1 MIRSKQ
7 RKGGGEIRRRVHIMW
22 LKNDE
27 FSGRIY
33 KKEVEMKLYI
43 IGNGFDRAH
52 NLPTRYWDFRTYLA
66 QHYPD
71 FLSSFEENYDVYEG
85 MTDEQ
90 KGTLLWNELETNLA
104 NIKEDI
110 IIEDATHIEMG
121 LESGDVGI
129 EETLRDY
136 FEEHFDYIKKLEVYL
151 KQWVRTIRIRDLNRF
166 TSKFDKSQN
175 DIFVTFNYTAVLET
189 TYQIDEANVI
199 HIHGS
204 LRDNADDPILG
215 HGNSNRIEDIKGR
228 RNHADIKADEKES
241 SICYVLQGYYQTTYK
256 NVSNY
261 MHKLNRLVTK
271 KFDEIVVIGH
281 SLAGVDLPYF
291 RQLDVITNKK
301 IKWIVYYFDE
311 DKKQEMFDALIS
323 QGISG
328 KRIEMRHC
336 REFYDLSSN

>member
-1 MIRSKQ
+1 MR
-7 RKGGGEIRRRVHIMW
+7 
-22 LKNDE
+22 
-27 FSGRIY
+27 
-33 KKEVEMKLYI
+33 LYV

-71 FLSSFEENYDVYEG
+71 FLSSFEENYDIYQG

-90 KGTLLWNELETNLA
+90 KGKLLWNALETNLA
-104 NIKEDI
+104 NIREDV
-110 IIEDATHIEMG
+110 IIEDATHIEMR

-129 EETLRDY
+129 EGTLRDY
-136 FEEHFDYIKKLEVYL
+136 FEEQFDYIKKLEIYL

-166 TSKFDKSQN
+166 TSKLDNSNN

-189 TYQIDEANVI
+189 TYRINEENVI

-228 RNHADIKADEKES
+228 RNHAVIKADEKES
-241 SICYVLQGYYQTTYK
+241 SICYVLQDYYQTTYK

-271 KFDEIVVIGH
+271 KFDEVIVLGH
-281 SLAGVDLPYF
+281 SIAGVDLPYF
-291 RQLDVITNKK
+291 KRLDEITSKK
-301 IKWIVYYFDE
+301 LKWRVCYFDKDE
-311 DKKQEMFDALIS
+311 KRDMFAALKS
-323 QGISG
+323 QGISP
-328 KRIEMRHC
+328 KRIEMFHSS
-336 REFYDLSSN
+336 EFYDLASD

>member
-1 MIRSKQ
+1 MI
-7 RKGGGEIRRRVHIMW
+7 
-22 LKNDE
+22 
-27 FSGRIY
+27 
-33 KKEVEMKLYI
+33 LYV

-71 FLSSFEENYDVYEG
+71 FLSSFEENYDIYQG

-90 KGTLLWNELETNLA
+90 KGKLLWNALETNLA
-104 NIKEDI
+104 NIREDV

-129 EETLRDY
+129 EGTLRDY
-136 FEEHFDYIKKLEVYL
+136 FEEQFDYIKKLEIYL

-166 TSKFDKSQN
+166 TSKLDNSNN

-189 TYQIDEANVI
+189 TYRINEENVI

-228 RNHADIKADEKES
+228 RNHAVIKADEKES
-241 SICYVLQGYYQTTYK
+241 SICYVLQDYYQTTYK

-271 KFDEIVVIGH
+271 KFDEVIVLGH
-281 SLAGVDLPYF
+281 SIAGVDLPYF
-291 RQLDVITNKK
+291 KRLDEITSKK
-301 IKWIVYYFDE
+301 LKWRVCFFDKDE
-311 DKKQEMFDALIS
+311 KRDMFEALKS
-323 QGISG
+323 QGISP
-328 KRIEMRHC
+328 KRIEMFHSS
-336 REFYDLSSN
+336 EFYDLASD

>member
-1 MIRSKQ
+1 MR
-7 RKGGGEIRRRVHIMW
+7 
-22 LKNDE
+22 
-27 FSGRIY
+27 
-33 KKEVEMKLYI
+33 LYV

-71 FLSSFEENYDVYEG
+71 FLSSFEENYDIYQG

-90 KGTLLWNELETNLA
+90 KGKLLWNALETNLA
-104 NIKEDI
+104 NIREDV
-110 IIEDATHIEMG
+110 IIEDAIHIEMG

-129 EETLRDY
+129 EGTLRDY
-136 FEEHFDYIKKLEVYL
+136 FEEQFDYIKKLEIYL

-166 TSKFDKSQN
+166 TSKLDNSNN
-175 DIFVTFNYTAVLET
+175 DVFVTFNYTAVLET
-189 TYQIDEANVI
+189 TYRINEENVI

-228 RNHADIKADEKES
+228 RNHAVIKADEKES
-241 SICYVLQGYYQTTYK
+241 SICYVLQDYYQTTYK

-271 KFDEIVVIGH
+271 KFDEVIVLGH
-281 SLAGVDLPYF
+281 SIAGVDLPYF
-291 RQLDVITNKK
+291 KRLDEITSKK
-301 IKWIVYYFDE
+301 LKWRVCYFDKDE
-311 DKKQEMFDALIS
+311 KRDMFEALKS
-323 QGISG
+323 HGISS
-328 KRIEMRHC
+328 KRIEMFHSS
-336 REFYDLSSN
+336 EFYDLASD

>member
-1 MIRSKQ
+1 MR
-7 RKGGGEIRRRVHIMW
+7 
-22 LKNDE
+22 
-27 FSGRIY
+27 
-33 KKEVEMKLYI
+33 LYV

-71 FLSSFEENYDVYEG
+71 FLSSFEENYDIYQG

-90 KGTLLWNELETNLA
+90 KGKLLWNALETNLA
-104 NIKEDI
+104 NIREDV
-110 IIEDATHIEMG
+110 IIEDAIHIEMG

-129 EETLRDY
+129 EGTLRDY
-136 FEEHFDYIKKLEVYL
+136 FEEQFDYIKKLEIYL

-166 TSKFDKSQN
+166 TSKLDNSNN
-175 DIFVTFNYTAVLET
+175 DVFVTFNYTAVLET
-189 TYQIDEANVI
+189 TYRINEENVI

-228 RNHADIKADEKES
+228 RNHAVIKADEKES
-241 SICYVLQGYYQTTYK
+241 SICYVLQDYYQTTYK

-271 KFDEIVVIGH
+271 KFDEVIVLGH
-281 SLAGVDLPYF
+281 SIAGVDLPYF
-291 RQLDVITNKK
+291 KRLDEITSKK
-301 IKWIVYYFDE
+301 LKWRVCYFDKDE
-311 DKKQEMFDALIS
+311 KRDMFEALKS
-323 QGISG
+323 QGISS
-328 KRIEMRHC
+328 KRIEMFHSS
-336 REFYDLSSN
+336 EFYDLASD

>member
-1 MIRSKQ
+1 MR
-7 RKGGGEIRRRVHIMW
+7 
-22 LKNDE
+22 
-27 FSGRIY
+27 
-33 KKEVEMKLYI
+33 LYV

-71 FLSSFEENYDVYEG
+71 FLSSFEENYDIYQG

-90 KGTLLWNELETNLA
+90 KGKLLWNALETNLA
-104 NIKEDI
+104 NIREDV

-121 LESGDVGI
+121 LESGEVGI
-129 EETLRDY
+129 EGTLRDY
-136 FEEHFDYIKKLEVYL
+136 FEEQFDYIKKLEIYL

-166 TSKFDKSQN
+166 TSKLDNSNN

-189 TYQIDEANVI
+189 TYRINEENVI

-228 RNHADIKADEKES
+228 RNHAVIKADEKES
-241 SICYVLQGYYQTTYK
+241 SICYVLQDYYQTTYK

-271 KFDEIVVIGH
+271 KFDEVIVLGH
-281 SLAGVDLPYF
+281 SIAGVDLPYF
-291 RQLDVITNKK
+291 KRLDEITSKK
-301 IKWIVYYFDE
+301 LKWRVCYFDKDE
-311 DKKQEMFDALIS
+311 KRDMFEALKS
-323 QGISG
+323 QGISP
-328 KRIEMRHC
+328 KRIEMFHSS
-336 REFYDLSSN
+336 EFYDLASD

>member
-1 MIRSKQ
+1 MR
-7 RKGGGEIRRRVHIMW
+7 
-22 LKNDE
+22 
-27 FSGRIY
+27 
-33 KKEVEMKLYI
+33 LYV

-71 FLSSFEENYDVYEG
+71 FLSSFEENYDIYQG

-90 KGTLLWNELETNLA
+90 KGKLLWNALETNLA
-104 NIKEDI
+104 NIREDV

-129 EETLRDY
+129 EGTLRDY
-136 FEEHFDYIKKLEVYL
+136 FEEQFDYIKKLEIYL

-166 TSKFDKSQN
+166 TSKLDNSNN

-189 TYQIDEANVI
+189 TYRINEENVI

-204 LRDNADDPILG
+204 LRDNTDDPILG

-228 RNHADIKADEKES
+228 RNHAVIKADEKES
-241 SICYVLQGYYQTTYK
+241 SICYVLQDYYQTTYK
-256 NVSNY
+256 NVLNY

-271 KFDEIVVIGH
+271 KFDEVVVLGH
-281 SLAGVDLPYF
+281 SIAGVDLPYF
-291 RQLDVITNKK
+291 KRLDEITSKK
-301 IKWIVYYFDE
+301 LNWRVYYFDKDE
-311 DKKQEMFDALIS
+311 KCDMFEALKS
-323 QGISG
+323 QGISP
-328 KRIEMRHC
+328 KRIEMFHSS
-336 REFYDLSSN
+336 EFYDLASN

>member
-1 MIRSKQ
+1 MR
-7 RKGGGEIRRRVHIMW
+7 
-22 LKNDE
+22 
-27 FSGRIY
+27 
-33 KKEVEMKLYI
+33 LYV

-71 FLSSFEENYDVYEG
+71 FLSSFEENYDIYQG

-90 KGTLLWNELETNLA
+90 KGKLLWNALETNLA
-104 NIKEDI
+104 NIREDV
-110 IIEDATHIEMG
+110 IIEDAIHIEMG

-129 EETLRDY
+129 EGTLRDY
-136 FEEHFDYIKKLEVYL
+136 FEEQFDYIKKLEIYL

-166 TSKFDKSQN
+166 TSKLDNSNN
-175 DIFVTFNYTAVLET
+175 DVFVTFNYTAVLET
-189 TYQIDEANVI
+189 IYRINEENVI

-228 RNHADIKADEKES
+228 RNHAVIKADEKES
-241 SICYVLQGYYQTTYK
+241 SICYVLQDYYQTTYK

-271 KFDEIVVIGH
+271 KFDEVIVLGH
-281 SLAGVDLPYF
+281 SIAGVDLPYF
-291 RQLDVITNKK
+291 KRLDEITSKK
-301 IKWIVYYFDE
+301 LKWRVCYFDKDE
-311 DKKQEMFDALIS
+311 KRDMFEALKS
-323 QGISG
+323 QGISS
-328 KRIEMRHC
+328 KRIEMFHSS
-336 REFYDLSSN
+336 EFYDLASD

>member
-1 MIRSKQ
+1 
-7 RKGGGEIRRRVHIMW
+7 
-22 LKNDE
+22 
-27 FSGRIY
+27 
-33 KKEVEMKLYI
+33 MKLYI

-71 FLSSFEENYDVYEG
+71 FLSSFEENYDIYQG

-90 KGTLLWNELETNLA
+90 KGKLLWNALETNLA
-104 NIKEDI
+104 NIREDV

-129 EETLRDY
+129 EGTLRDY
-136 FEEHFDYIKKLEVYL
+136 FEEQFDYIKKLEIYL

-166 TSKFDKSQN
+166 TSKLDNSNN

-189 TYQIDEANVI
+189 TYRIDEANVI

-204 LRDNADDPILG
+204 LRNNADDPILG

-228 RNHADIKADEKES
+228 RNHAVIKADEKES
-241 SICYVLQGYYQTTYK
+241 SICYVLQDYYQTTYK
-256 NVSNY
+256 NVLNY

-271 KFDEIVVIGH
+271 KFDEVIVLGH
-281 SLAGVDLPYF
+281 SIAGVDLPYF
-291 RQLDVITNKK
+291 KRLDEITSKK
-301 IKWIVYYFDE
+301 LKWRVYYFDKDE
-311 DKKQEMFDALIS
+311 KRDMFEALTS
-323 QGISG
+323 QGISP
-328 KRIEMRHC
+328 KRIEMFHSS
-336 REFYDLSSN
+336 EFYDMASN

>member
-1 MIRSKQ
+1 MR
-7 RKGGGEIRRRVHIMW
+7 
-22 LKNDE
+22 
-27 FSGRIY
+27 
-33 KKEVEMKLYI
+33 LYV

-66 QHYPD
+66 QHYSD
-71 FLSSFEENYDVYEG
+71 FLSSLEENYDIYQG

-90 KGTLLWNELETNLA
+90 KGKLLWNALETNLA
-104 NIKEDI
+104 NIREDV

-129 EETLRDY
+129 EGTLRDY
-136 FEEHFDYIKKLEVYL
+136 FEEQFDYIKKLEIYL

-166 TSKFDKSQN
+166 TSKLDNSNN

-189 TYQIDEANVI
+189 IYRINEENVI

-228 RNHADIKADEKES
+228 RNHAVIKADEKES
-241 SICYVLQGYYQTTYK
+241 SICYVLQDYYQTTYK

-261 MHKLNRLVTK
+261 MHKVNRLVTK
-271 KFDEIVVIGH
+271 KFDEVIVLGH
-281 SLAGVDLPYF
+281 SIAGVDLPYF
-291 RQLDVITNKK
+291 KRLDEITSKK
-301 IKWIVYYFDE
+301 LKWRVCYFDKDE
-311 DKKQEMFDALIS
+311 KRDMFEALKS
-323 QGISG
+323 QGISS
-328 KRIEMRHC
+328 KRIEMFHSS
-336 REFYDLSSN
+336 EFYDLASD

>member
-1 MIRSKQ
+1 MR
-7 RKGGGEIRRRVHIMW
+7 
-22 LKNDE
+22 
-27 FSGRIY
+27 
-33 KKEVEMKLYI
+33 LYV

-66 QHYPD
+66 QHYPN
-71 FLSSFEENYDVYEG
+71 FLSSFEENYDIYQG

-90 KGTLLWNELETNLA
+90 KGKLLWNALETNLA
-104 NIKEDI
+104 NIREDV

-136 FEEHFDYIKKLEVYL
+136 FEEQFDYIKKLEIYL

-166 TSKFDKSQN
+166 TSKLDNSNN

-189 TYQIDEANVI
+189 TYRINEENVI

-215 HGNSNRIEDIKGR
+215 HGNSNKIEDIKGR
-228 RNHADIKADEKES
+228 RNHAVIKADEKES
-241 SICYVLQGYYQTTYK
+241 SICYVLQDYYQTTYK

-271 KFDEIVVIGH
+271 KFDEVIVLGH
-281 SLAGVDLPYF
+281 SIAGVDLPYF
-291 RQLDVITNKK
+291 KRLDEITSKK
-301 IKWIVYYFDE
+301 LKWRVCYFD
-311 DKKQEMFDALIS
+311 
-323 QGISG
+323 
-328 KRIEMRHC
+328 
-336 REFYDLSSN
+336 

>member
-1 MIRSKQ
+1 MR
-7 RKGGGEIRRRVHIMW
+7 
-22 LKNDE
+22 
-27 FSGRIY
+27 
-33 KKEVEMKLYI
+33 LYV

-71 FLSSFEENYDVYEG
+71 FLSSFEENYDIYQG

-90 KGTLLWNELETNLA
+90 KGKLLWNALETNLA
-104 NIKEDI
+104 NIREDV
-110 IIEDATHIEMG
+110 IIEDATHIEMR

-129 EETLRDY
+129 EGTLRDY
-136 FEEHFDYIKKLEVYL
+136 FEEQFDYIKKLEIYL

-166 TSKFDKSQN
+166 TSKLDNSNN

-189 TYQIDEANVI
+189 TYRINEENVI

-228 RNHADIKADEKES
+228 RNHAVIKADEKES
-241 SICYVLQGYYQTTYK
+241 SICYVLQDYYQTTYK

-271 KFDEIVVIGH
+271 KFDEVIVLGH
-281 SLAGVDLPYF
+281 SIAGVDLPYF
-291 RQLDVITNKK
+291 KRLDEITSKK
-301 IKWIVYYFDE
+301 LKWRVCYFDKDE
-311 DKKQEMFDALIS
+311 KRDMFEALKS
-323 QGISG
+323 QGISP
-328 KRIEMRHC
+328 KRIEMFHSS
-336 REFYDLSSN
+336 EFYDLASD

>member
-1 MIRSKQ
+1 MR
-7 RKGGGEIRRRVHIMW
+7 
-22 LKNDE
+22 
-27 FSGRIY
+27 
-33 KKEVEMKLYI
+33 LYV

-66 QHYPD
+66 QDYPD
-71 FLSSFEENYDVYEG
+71 FLSSFEENYDIYQG

-90 KGTLLWNELETNLA
+90 KGKLLWNALETNLA
-104 NIKEDI
+104 NIREDV

-129 EETLRDY
+129 EGTLRDY
-136 FEEHFDYIKKLEVYL
+136 FEEQFDYIKKLEIYL

-166 TSKFDKSQN
+166 TSKLDNSNN

-189 TYQIDEANVI
+189 TYQINEENVI

-228 RNHADIKADEKES
+228 RNHAVIKAYEKES
-241 SICYVLQGYYQTTYK
+241 SICYVLQDYYQTTYK

-271 KFDEIVVIGH
+271 KFDEVIVLGH
-281 SLAGVDLPYF
+281 SIAGVDLPYF
-291 RQLDVITNKK
+291 KRLDEITSKK
-301 IKWIVYYFDE
+301 LKWRVCYFDKDE
-311 DKKQEMFDALIS
+311 KRDMFEALKS
-323 QGISG
+323 QGISP
-328 KRIEMRHC
+328 KRIEMFHSS
-336 REFYDLSSN
+336 EFYDLASD

>member
-1 MIRSKQ
+1 MR
-7 RKGGGEIRRRVHIMW
+7 
-22 LKNDE
+22 
-27 FSGRIY
+27 
-33 KKEVEMKLYI
+33 LYV

-71 FLSSFEENYDVYEG
+71 FLSSFEENYDIYQG

-90 KGTLLWNELETNLA
+90 KGKLLWNALETNLE
-104 NIKEDI
+104 NIREDV

-129 EETLRDY
+129 EGTLRDY
-136 FEEHFDYIKKLEVYL
+136 FEEQFDYIKKLEIYL

-166 TSKFDKSQN
+166 TSKLDNSNN

-189 TYQIDEANVI
+189 TYRIDEENVI

-228 RNHADIKADEKES
+228 RNHAVIKADEKES
-241 SICYVLQGYYQTTYK
+241 SICYVLQDYYQTTYK

-271 KFDEIVVIGH
+271 KFDEVIVLGH
-281 SLAGVDLPYF
+281 SIAGVDLPYF
-291 RQLDVITNKK
+291 KRLDEITSKK
-301 IKWIVYYFDE
+301 LKWRVCYFDKDE
-311 DKKQEMFDALIS
+311 KRDMFEALKS
-323 QGISG
+323 QGISP
-328 KRIEMRHC
+328 KRIEMFHSS
-336 REFYDLSSN
+336 EFYNLAFD

>member
-1 MIRSKQ
+1 
-7 RKGGGEIRRRVHIMW
+7 
-22 LKNDE
+22 
-27 FSGRIY
+27 
-33 KKEVEMKLYI
+33 MKLYI

-71 FLSSFEENYDVYEG
+71 FLSSFEENYDIYQG

-90 KGTLLWNELETNLA
+90 KGKLLWNALETNLA
-104 NIKEDI
+104 NIREDV

-129 EETLRDY
+129 EGTLRDY
-136 FEEHFDYIKKLEVYL
+136 FEEQFDYIKKLEIYL

-166 TSKFDKSQN
+166 TSKLDNSNN

-189 TYQIDEANVI
+189 TYRIDEANVI

-204 LRDNADDPILG
+204 LRNNADDPILG

-228 RNHADIKADEKES
+228 RNHAVIKADEKES
-241 SICYVLQGYYQTTYK
+241 SICYVLQDYYQTTYK
-256 NVSNY
+256 NVLNY

-271 KFDEIVVIGH
+271 KFDEVIVLGH
-281 SLAGVDLPYF
+281 SIAGIDLPYF
-291 RQLDVITNKK
+291 KRLDEITSKK
-301 IKWIVYYFDE
+301 LKWRVYYFDKDE
-311 DKKQEMFDALIS
+311 KRDMFEALTS
-323 QGISG
+323 QGISP
-328 KRIEMRHC
+328 KRIEMFHSS
-336 REFYDLSSN
+336 EFYDMASN

>member
-1 MIRSKQ
+1 MR
-7 RKGGGEIRRRVHIMW
+7 
-22 LKNDE
+22 
-27 FSGRIY
+27 
-33 KKEVEMKLYI
+33 LYV

-66 QHYPD
+66 QHYPV
-71 FLSSFEENYDVYEG
+71 FLSSFEENYDIYQG

-90 KGTLLWNELETNLA
+90 KGKLLWNALETNLA
-104 NIKEDI
+104 NIREDV

-121 LESGDVGI
+121 LESGGVGI
-129 EETLRDY
+129 EGTLRDY
-136 FEEHFDYIKKLEVYL
+136 FEEQFDYIKKLEIYL

-166 TSKFDKSQN
+166 TSKLDNSNN

-189 TYQIDEANVI
+189 TYRINEENVI

-228 RNHADIKADEKES
+228 RNHAVIKADEKES
-241 SICYVLQGYYQTTYK
+241 SICYVLQDYYQTTYK

-271 KFDEIVVIGH
+271 KFDEVIVLGH
-281 SLAGVDLPYF
+281 SIAGVDLPYF
-291 RQLDVITNKK
+291 KRLDEITSKK
-301 IKWIVYYFDE
+301 LKWRVCYFDKDE
-311 DKKQEMFDALIS
+311 KRDMFEALKS
-323 QGISG
+323 QGISP
-328 KRIEMRHC
+328 KRIEMFHSS
-336 REFYDLSSN
+336 EFYDLASD

>member
-1 MIRSKQ
+1 MR
-7 RKGGGEIRRRVHIMW
+7 
-22 LKNDE
+22 
-27 FSGRIY
+27 
-33 KKEVEMKLYI
+33 LYV

-71 FLSSFEENYDVYEG
+71 FLSSFEENYDIYQG

-90 KGTLLWNELETNLA
+90 KGKLLWNALETNLA
-104 NIKEDI
+104 NIREDV

-129 EETLRDY
+129 EGTLRDY
-136 FEEHFDYIKKLEVYL
+136 FEEQFDYIKKLEIYL

-166 TSKFDKSQN
+166 TSKLENSNN

-189 TYQIDEANVI
+189 TYRINEENVI

-228 RNHADIKADEKES
+228 RNHAVIKADEKES
-241 SICYVLQGYYQTTYK
+241 SICYVLQDYYQTTYK

-271 KFDEIVVIGH
+271 KFDEVIVLGH
-281 SLAGVDLPYF
+281 SIAGVDLPYF
-291 RQLDVITNKK
+291 KRLDEITSKK
-301 IKWIVYYFDE
+301 LKWRVCYFDKDE
-311 DKKQEMFDALIS
+311 KRDMFEALKS
-323 QGISG
+323 QGISP
-328 KRIEMRHC
+328 KRIEMFHSS
-336 REFYDLSSN
+336 EFYDLASD

>member
-1 MIRSKQ
+1 MR
-7 RKGGGEIRRRVHIMW
+7 
-22 LKNDE
+22 
-27 FSGRIY
+27 
-33 KKEVEMKLYI
+33 LYV

-71 FLSSFEENYDVYEG
+71 FLSSFEENYDIYQG

-90 KGTLLWNELETNLA
+90 KGKLLWNALETNLA
-104 NIKEDI
+104 NIREDV

-121 LESGDVGI
+121 LESGDVEI
-129 EETLRDY
+129 EGTLRDY
-136 FEEHFDYIKKLEVYL
+136 FEEQFDYIKKLEIYL

-166 TSKFDKSQN
+166 TSKLDNSNN

-189 TYQIDEANVI
+189 TYRINEENVI

-228 RNHADIKADEKES
+228 RNHAVIKADEKES
-241 SICYVLQGYYQTTYK
+241 SICYVLQDYYQTTYK

-271 KFDEIVVIGH
+271 KFDEVIVLGH
-281 SLAGVDLPYF
+281 SIAGVDLPYF
-291 RQLDVITNKK
+291 KRLDEITSKK
-301 IKWIVYYFDE
+301 LKWRVCYFDKDE
-311 DKKQEMFDALIS
+311 KRDMFEALKS
-323 QGISG
+323 QGISP
-328 KRIEMRHC
+328 KRIEMFHSS
-336 REFYDLSSN
+336 EFYDLASD

>member
-1 MIRSKQ
+1 
-7 RKGGGEIRRRVHIMW
+7 
-22 LKNDE
+22 
-27 FSGRIY
+27 
-33 KKEVEMKLYI
+33 MKLYI

-52 NLPTRYWDFRTYLA
+52 RLPTRYWDFRTYLA
-66 QHYPD
+66 QYYPE
-71 FLSSFEENYDVYEG
+71 FLCSFEENYDVYQG

-90 KGTLLWNELETNLA
+90 KGEMLWNELETNLA
-104 NIKEDI
+104 NIREDI
-110 IIEDATHIEMG
+110 IIEDAKHIEMG

-136 FEEHFDYIKKLEVYL
+136 FEEQFDYIKKLEVYL
-151 KQWVRTIRIRDLNRF
+151 KQWVRTIRIRALNRF
-166 TSKFDKSQN
+166 TSKFDNSQN

-189 TYQIDEANVI
+189 TYRIDGKNVI

-204 LRDNADDPILG
+204 LRDNSDDPVLG

-228 RNHADIKADEKES
+228 RNHALIKADEKES
-241 SICYVLQGYYQTTYK
+241 SICYVLQDYYQTTYK

-261 MHKLNRLVTK
+261 MYKLNGLVTK
-271 KFDEIVVIGH
+271 KFEEIVVLGH

-291 RQLDVITNKK
+291 RQVDVITNKK
-301 IKWIVYYFDE
+301 TKWTVYYFDE
-311 DKKQEMFDALIS
+311 SKKQEMLEALKS
-323 QGISG
+323 QGISE